1 MVFNIAFMSR
11 YETYSAAPFPLF
23 ADFFYVLII
32 LLHIFAHNKRII
44 IIFANKKD
52 KKMAKKRKLIHKWL
66 SNIVFIATLFNATTA
81 QADITFSETGRGGF
95 PLVSSANNA
104 ILVVDSNDDPVVT
117 TVANCVIEDI
127 KAVTGKTLLLQN
139 KLHNGEFPIIAGTL
153 GSSTLINDLLEANKI
168 DTTGVTGRWEA
179 YTLQLVKNPA
189 EGIDEALV
197 IFGGTPR
204 GTAYGLFEISRRI
217 GVSPYI
223 WWADVAPTPMSA
235 IYANG
240 DRTEVEA
247 PSVKYRGLFINDED
261 WALLPW
267 AKKTIDASYN
277 NIGPNTYNKVMELL
291 LRLRANCLWPAKHGS
306 SKAFWAMEE
315 NKKLIRKWCMVMS
328 SGDSMLRDNL
338 WEWPRFKSGN
348 NSSNFSFA
356 YNPEGCFDYWAKRAG
371 EARNYEGIYD
381 IGMRGL
387 QDVALL
393 GYEGQEAQLAGLK
406 DIIECQRKIIT
417 DSLGGDPTKVP
428 QIYIPYKEALTLY
441 NAGLKIP
448 DDVTLCWVDDNYAYI
463 RQLPTATEQKRSG
476 GNGIYYHLSYLGNP
490 CSYIWLSTI
499 SPSLVSYE
507 LCKAY
512 ENGMQNFWM
521 INVGDIKPAEAE
533 FEFCMELAWNV
544 KSWTPENA
552 WKFNRWWAAKT
563 FGEDLADEMADIRL
577 EHYRLAAQSKPETV
591 REVVFTHEEM
601 KQRIRDYQALTRRV
615 QNLEASIPTRLQD
628 AYFELFTYPIVATA
642 DMNIKLLGANL
653 SFWYAGMGDRLNS
666 MQYAALSRTSYDN
679 IVYLTD
685 RFNTSIAGG
694 KWNGIMSMRP
704 NASTTS
710 QFGPVYTATTNEVND
725 VKGEMFTDDM
735 TLIAASNYT
744 NSRGNWELLP
754 NLGVSDSSMTV
765 WPIDYTKYTTSTA
778 RSKGPYL
785 EYTIPMKKG
794 NYQIVV
800 RCLPTFP
807 ITTSNDLVVGMAM
820 GSGSITTSSIKCS
833 AETNR
838 WSDNVMYGYSEAR
851 FTYKATTEKDYQ
863 LRIYAM
869 NPAIVVSQIM
879 YRQMDAPEE
888 ENLAPKLMVNPD
900 FEQYKSGSSVLTNT
914 DGSIRRGVPYG
925 WTLKGTLNGNSYGI
939 NKDESIKGDDSN
951 LCWIKSKPMPEDCEL
966 YQTIPASK
974 LTSGIYEVGCWLW
987 VQSGKRGSCRL
998 FANDHV
1004 QYYAYKH
1011 DYDQILK
1018 DDEINTYAGYKAGYE
1033 THTIMHPMRV
1043 VLKVKEGEDLRVG
1056 IKTSCI
1062 SNAGAQTDETGWFK
1076 VDHFTIRRLADLPTS
1091 DPDSLTQE
1099 LLINPDFEY
1108 KEAGVLADGKN
1119 VLNAVP
1125 YGWQM
1130 SYSGNYTMTTSGIYG
1145 NGEGMHGQNYCAYT
1159 PSGYRPIP
1167 EDFCLYQTVPAEK
1180 LKAGATYRV
1189 SCLFWSEK
1197 GMEGQG
1203 RLFANDQVQYY
1214 STPRTYE
1221 NNLTEG
1227 EFPTFA
1233 SYTDGVG
1240 IGNAMQELSVL
1251 VTLAEGEDLTLGIRS
1266 GCRKG
1271 DGKLAAGTDRTGKF
1285 RVDYFRIEEVE
1296 VNSDEADGINKIKN
1310 EKLRFKNDAV
1320 YDLSGRKMF
1329 NVQSSMFNG
1338 LKKGIYIINGKKVA
1352 IK

>member
-1 MVFNIAFMSR
+1 MTRKRTFIHFFLHGLLL
-11 YETYSAAPFPLF
+11 AA
-23 ADFFYVLII
+23 
-32 LLHIFAHNKRII
+32 LLLRGAAAR
-44 IIFANKKD
+44 
-52 KKMAKKRKLIHKWL
+52 
-66 SNIVFIATLFNATTA
+66 
-81 QADITFSETGRGGF
+81 ADITFTETGAGGF
-95 PLVSSANNA
+95 PIVGSTGNA
-104 ILVVDSNDDPVVT
+104 VLVVDSRDAEVVT
-117 TVANCVIEDI
+117 TVARCVIRDI
-127 KAVTGKTLLLQN
+127 QAVTGQTLQLSSQLRQ
-139 KLHNGEFPIIAGTL
+139 GDCPILAGTL
-153 GSSTLINDLLEANKI
+153 GSSALLDEWVAAGKV

-179 YTLQLVKNPA
+179 YKLQLVQAPA
-189 EGIDEALV
+189 EGIRQALV
-197 IFGGTPR
+197 IMGGTPR

-217 GVSPYI
+217 GVSPYV
-223 WWADVAPTPMSA
+223 WWADAAPAPRSA
-235 IYANG
+235 LYACG

-267 AKKTIDASYN
+267 ARKTIDAACN
-277 NIGPNTYNKVMELL
+277 NIGPNTYEKVMELL

-306 SKAFWAMEE
+306 SRAFWSMPE
-315 NKKLIRKWCMVMS
+315 NKRLARAWAIVMS

-348 NSSNFSFA
+348 NSSNFTFA
-356 YNPEGCFDYWAKRAG
+356 NNPEGVADYWAKRAG
-371 EARNYEGIYD
+371 EARGYEGIYD

-393 GYEGQEAQLAGLK
+393 GYEGQEAQLAGLR
-406 DIIECQRKIIT
+406 DIIACQRQIIT

-463 RQLPTATEQKRSG
+463 RQLPTAAEQRRSG

-499 SPSLVSYE
+499 SPSLISYE

-512 ENGMQNFWM
+512 ENGMQRFWM
-521 INVGDIKPAEAE
+521 VNVGDIKPAEVE

-544 KSWTPENA
+544 RSWTPERA
-552 WKFNRWWAAKT
+552 WQFSRWWAAKT
-563 FGEDLADEMADIRL
+563 FGEDLADEMAAIRL

-601 KQRIRDYQALTRRV
+601 MQRIRDCQALIRRV
-615 QNLEASIPTRLQD
+615 QALEPAVPERLSD
-628 AYFELFTYPIVATA
+628 AYFQLFTYPVVAAA

-653 SFWYAGMGDRLNS
+653 SFWYAGMGDRHSS
-666 MQYAALSRTSYDN
+666 MHYAALSRTAYDD
-679 IVYLTD
+679 IVRLTD
-685 RFNTSIAGG
+685 YFNNTLAAG
-694 KWNGIMSMRP
+694 KWQGIMSMRP

-710 QFGPVYTATTNEVND
+710 QFGPVYAATAAEVNEVR
-725 VKGEMFTDDM
+725 GEMFQDDM
-735 TLIAASNYT
+735 TLLPASAYT
-744 NSRGNWELLP
+744 GSRGGWQLLP
-754 NLGVSDSSMTV
+754 RLGVSDSSMAV
-765 WPIDYTKYTTSTA
+765 WPIDYTKYTATTA

-785 EYTIPMKKG
+785 EYTLPLKKG
-794 NYQIVV
+794 AYQIVV

-807 ITTSNDLVVGMAM
+807 ITTSNDLVIGMAM
-820 GSGSITTSSIKCS
+820 GSGSVTTASIKCN
-833 AETNR
+833 AETNV

-851 FTYKATTEKDYQ
+851 FTYKATAEKDYQ

-879 YRQMDAPEE
+879 YRQMDAPDE
-888 ENLAPKLMVNPD
+888 ENLAPTLMVNPD

-939 NKDESIKGDDSN
+939 NKDASIKGDDSN

-966 YQTIPASK
+966 YQTIPAAK
-974 LTSGIYEVGCWLW
+974 LQPGVYEVGCWLW
-987 VQSGKRGSCRL
+987 VQSGKRGACRL

-1018 DDEINTYAGYKAGYE
+1018 ADEVNSFAGYKAGYE

-1043 VLKVKEGEDLRVG
+1043 VLSVNEGEDLRVG

-1062 SNAGAQTDETGWFK
+1062 SNAGKQTDETGWFK
-1076 VDHFTIRRLADLPTS
+1076 VDHFTVRRLADLPAS
-1091 DPDSLTQE
+1091 DPDSLTNE
-1099 LLINPDFEY
+1099 LLVNPDFEY
-1108 KEAGVLADGKN
+1108 REAGVPAEGKN

-1125 YGWQM
+1125 YGWQL
-1130 SYSGNYTMTTSGIYG
+1130 SYTGSYTMTTSGIYG
-1145 NGEGMHGQNYCAYT
+1145 KGEGMHGLNFCAFT
-1159 PSGYRPIP
+1159 PNGYRPIP
-1167 EDFCLYQTVPAEK
+1167 EDFCLYQTIPAAR

-1197 GMEGQG
+1197 GLEGQG
-1203 RLFANDQVQYY
+1203 RLFANSEVQYFG
-1214 STPRTYE
+1214 TPRTYE
-1221 NNLTEG
+1221 NNLTPG

-1240 IGNAMQELSVL
+1240 ISSNAMQELSVL
-1251 VTLAEGEDLTLGIRS
+1251 VTVAEGEDLTLGVRS
-1266 GCRKG
+1266 GCRKT
-1271 DGKLAAGTDRTGKF
+1271 DGKLATGTDRTGKF
-1285 RVDYFRIEEVE
+1285 RVDYFRIEEVQ
-1296 VNSDEADGINKIKN
+1296 ATQ
-1310 EKLRFKNDAV
+1310 DAEDAIPSHESQMSHPSHPPF
-1320 YDLSGRKMF
+1320 YDLAGRKLPGHPT
-1329 NVQSSMFNG
+1329 QR
-1338 LKKGIYIINGKKVA
+1338 GIYIINGKKYI